1 MDDNRPPVITDDS
14 WTMIIAPFKPH
25 LLALMCVPLQLWGNS
40 NALQWGDG
48 FWNFAVFGEIMT
60 FLKEN
65 VTIKKTY
72 KTQILL
78 HLFRFAYAN
87 SVLSKLLLQF
97 SFSFLVVFEVQFIM
111 YYMLPKLNKKV
122 TDPIFQ
128 LVCSSGLAGG
138 GKKDDARGE
147 KLDYILTKF
156 Y

>member
-1 MDDNRPPVITDDS
+1 M
-14 WTMIIAPFKPH
+14 
-25 LLALMCVPLQLWGNS
+25 
-40 NALQWGDG
+40 
-48 FWNFAVFGEIMT
+48 
-60 FLKEN
+60 
-65 VTIKKTY
+65 
-72 KTQILL
+72 
-78 HLFRFAYAN
+78 HLFRFVYAN

-97 SFSFLVVFEVQFIM
+97 LFSFFVFFEVQFIM

-147 KLDYILTKF
+147 KLDYIWTKF